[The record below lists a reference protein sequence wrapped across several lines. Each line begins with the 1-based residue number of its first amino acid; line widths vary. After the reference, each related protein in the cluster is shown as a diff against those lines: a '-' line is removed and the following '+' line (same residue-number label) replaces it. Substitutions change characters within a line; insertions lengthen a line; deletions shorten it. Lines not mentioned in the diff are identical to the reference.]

1 MRATRPHHLTD
12 VEDRCCRVEPQTL
25 AEPTLVP
32 QPRLTH
38 LPTRRGLPFADTC
51 RVASS
56 TLSKDQSSTPTGA
69 LALGL

>member
-25 AEPTLVP
+25 AEPTLAP
-32 QPRLTH
+32 QP
-38 LPTRRGLPFADTC
+38 RRGLPFADAC

>member
-38 LPTRRGLPFADTC
+38 LPTRRGLPFADAC

-56 TLSKDQSSTPTGA
+56 MSSTPTGA